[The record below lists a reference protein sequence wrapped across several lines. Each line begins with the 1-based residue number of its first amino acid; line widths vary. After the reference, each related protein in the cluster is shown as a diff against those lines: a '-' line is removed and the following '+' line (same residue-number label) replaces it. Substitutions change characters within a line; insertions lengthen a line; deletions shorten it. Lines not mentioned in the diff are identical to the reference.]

1 MKRYSEYKDSGVKW
15 IGEIPGHWNA
25 VSLKRVVKLIN
36 EKSNE
41 QNIPYIASLV
51 SNKNGRVKKLI
62 K

>member
-36 EKSNE
+36 E
-41 QNIPYIASLV
+41 NISVPLKWDEL
-51 SNKNGRVKKLI
+51 NN
-62 K
+62 